1 MRISRGSNG
10 YSMDL
15 SKSNLKGIGAVCL
28 FVHGLIFIFYAI
40 AVPAFIQHGV
50 HAFITL
56 AALLFIVALPAV
68 YHYLGRV
75 HRGAARA
82 VTALFGLGM
91 LLIVISD
98 VLFMASAFPRLTHDL
113 IYAFGNGLFV
123 ICLFAIGL
131 LAWKGGFPKWLA
143 ILSLLTGII
152 GVLTYAPAAYLLLVP
167 SLLLV
172 GIWSLAMGFTLRGI
186 KYPQLRA

>member
-1 MRISRGSNG
+1 ME
-10 YSMDL
+10 L
-15 SKSNLKGIGAVCL
+15 SKSNLSGIGAVCL
-28 FVHGLIFIFYAI
+28 FVNGLIFIFYAI

-50 HAFITL
+50 HGLITL
-56 AALLFIVALPAV
+56 AAVLFIVALPAI

-75 HRGAARA
+75 HKGAAKA

-98 VLFMASAFPRLTHDL
+98 VLFMSSAFPRLTHDS
-113 IYAFGNGLFV
+113 IYAFGDALFV

-143 ILSLLTGII
+143 ILSILAGII
-152 GVLTYAPAAYLLLVP
+152 GVITYAPGAYLLLGNLP

-172 GIWSLAMGFTLRGI
+172 GVWSLAMGFILRRT
-186 KYPQLRA
+186 K